1 MVMLRIPSPLPEDL
15 ERIVHKTI
23 GCCIEVHRILGAG
36 LLESPYSRASA
47 IELTAN
53 RIPFEREKEY
63 LVTYRGQ
70 PLCHHRVDFV
80 VDGRLL
86 LEIKAVD
93 RLTAVH
99 RAQVLSYLRV
109 SKLPVGLLINFN
121 EVVLQNGIKRII
133 L

>member
-1 MVMLRIPSPLPEDL
+1 MLRIPSPLPHDL
-15 ERIVHKTI
+15 EAVVHRTI
-23 GCCIEVHRILGAG
+23 GCCIEVHRLLGTG
-36 LLESPYSRASA
+36 YLESPYSKATA

-53 RIPFEREKEY
+53 GIRFEREKEY

-86 LEIKAVD
+86 LELKAVD

-99 RAQVLSYLRV
+99 RAQVLSYLRM

-121 EVVLQNGIKRII
+121 EVVLQNGIKRI
-133 L
+133 LL